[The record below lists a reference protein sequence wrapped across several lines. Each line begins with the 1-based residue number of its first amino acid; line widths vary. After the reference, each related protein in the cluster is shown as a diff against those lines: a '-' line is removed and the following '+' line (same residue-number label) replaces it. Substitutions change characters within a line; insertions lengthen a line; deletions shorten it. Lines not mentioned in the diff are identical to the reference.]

1 MAIKIFSHS
10 RNNIFTAKGVYLSFR
25 LEYTFARWKK
35 YSSKLDISRSLVR
48 NLRQTRIYF
57 RSLKEIFK

>member
-10 RNNIFTAKGVYLSFR
+10 RNNVFTAKGVYLNFG

-48 NLRQTRIYF
+48 IFETNSNIFCTRCE
-57 RSLKEIFK
+57 KH